1 MRSFTIGKK
10 LTLSVSVMVLVV
22 LVLSYFSLRA
32 VNSLEATYTTAVD
45 RTFRRA
51 MLADQMNTFKSDI
64 MLGQRGM
71 VFFTLLKKPEAAEEG
86 RRLYHSNVDLLSKAL
101 AEVRPLLVREEG
113 RQLTAKMDS
122 GLTAWREVLS
132 EEERLCGHGE
142 AAAASV
148 LSLEKGAPIYR
159 ALGEDASR
167 LNAIQVG
174 LLKEDQAAATGLGA
188 QSRWIITFLI
198 VLCLAT
204 GAGTMFVVRQ
214 INRTLQGVATELGE
228 GAGQV
233 ASAAGEISSASQS
246 LSQGASEQ
254 AATLEETSASSEEI
268 SSMIQKNAGTSR
280 EVAQNML
287 DAARQIEVANRSLEL
302 MVVSMQEI
310 NASSGKIAKIIK
322 VIDEI
327 AFQTNLL
334 ALNAAVEA
342 ARAGEAGMGF
352 AVVAEEVRSLA
363 QRCAQAAKDTENL
376 IEESIHKSQD
386 GKLKLEQ
393 VTAAVASVTESA
405 SKVKVLVDE
414 LDLAS
419 QEQAKGM
426 QQVTSAIVVMEQV
439 TQRNAASAEE
449 SASAGEELSA
459 QSMTLRE
466 MVDRLS
472 KLVGSGT

>member
-1 MRSFTIGKK
+1 
-10 LTLSVSVMVLVV
+10 
-22 LVLSYFSLRA
+22 
-32 VNSLEATYTTAVD
+32 
-45 RTFRRA
+45 
-51 MLADQMNTFKSDI
+51 
-64 MLGQRGM
+64 
-71 VFFTLLKKPEAAEEG
+71 
-86 RRLYHSNVDLLSKAL
+86 
-101 AEVRPLLVREEG
+101 
-113 RQLTAKMDS
+113 
-122 GLTAWREVLS
+122 
-132 EEERLCGHGE
+132 
-142 AAAASV
+142 
-148 LSLEKGAPIYR
+148 
-159 ALGEDASR
+159 
-167 LNAIQVG
+167 
-174 LLKEDQAAATGLGA
+174 
-188 QSRWIITFLI
+188 
-198 VLCLAT
+198 
-204 GAGTMFVVRQ
+204 
-214 INRTLQGVATELGE
+214 
-228 GAGQV
+228 
-233 ASAAGEISSASQS
+233 
-246 LSQGASEQ
+246 
-254 AATLEETSASSEEI
+254 
-268 SSMIQKNAGTSR
+268 
-280 EVAQNML
+280 
-287 DAARQIEVANRSLEL
+287 
-302 MVVSMQEI
+302 
-310 NASSGKIAKIIK
+310 
-322 VIDEI
+322 
-327 AFQTNLL
+327 
-334 ALNAAVEA
+334 VEA